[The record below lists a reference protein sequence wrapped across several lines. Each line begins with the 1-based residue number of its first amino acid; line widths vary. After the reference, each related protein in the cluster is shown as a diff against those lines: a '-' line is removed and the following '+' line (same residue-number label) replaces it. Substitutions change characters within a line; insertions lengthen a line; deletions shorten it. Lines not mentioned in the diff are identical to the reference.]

1 MSSNQVPDMAK
12 MPDIERV
19 LPDFF
24 RSKGKRFI
32 ESNPLLAER
41 DPDSFDGLEL
51 KHCFLN
57 ELQQL
62 PKRPKFGFAGPKHQP
77 NRRIL
82 KREVKDGRLHEYH
95 ATKGKRDY
103 RA

>member
-1 MSSNQVPDMAK
+1 MSSNE
-12 MPDIERV
+12 MPDIGRL

-24 RSKGKRFI
+24 RRKGKRFV
-32 ESNPLLAER
+32 ESNPLL
-41 DPDSFDGLEL
+41 PDDGTQIDGHKLT
-51 KHCFLN
+51 HAFMN

-62 PKRPKFGFAGPKHQP
+62 PRRQKFGFAGSKHQP

-82 KREVKDGRLHEYH
+82 KREFKDGRLHEYH